1 MCRFVLY
8 LGPPLSLASLTTAPA
23 HSIVNQSIRSREAE
37 EPLNGDGFGVA
48 WYVPEMSEEPA
59 VFRSV
64 TPAWNNRNLLDLAR
78 VTRSGCILAHVRA
91 ATQGLPVTELNCHP
105 FTAGR
110 HAFMHNGD
118 VGGFS
123 RIRRTLRR
131 SLTDSTDDRIQ
142 GSTDSEHVFA
152 MFLDRL
158 APREGEASAVTM
170 ARALESAIKHLVGM
184 VRDAGVTEPTYL
196 NLAASDGKAA
206 VACRYTTGDPGEAAS
221 LYLDRGR
228 RYVCEEGVCRMVEP
242 GRGQGAVII
251 ASEPLGEEMG
261 WQVVPANHMVV
272 VRKDRS
278 VEVRPFS

>member
-8 LGPPLSLASLTTAPA
+8 LGPPLPLAALTTAPA
-23 HSIVNQSIRSREAE
+23 HSIVNQSIRSRETE

-48 WYVPEMSEEPA
+48 WYAPEVSPEPA

-91 ATQGLPVTELNCHP
+91 ATQGLPVAEVNCHP
-105 FTAGR
+105 FAVGR

-118 VGGFS
+118 VGGFA

-131 SLTDSTDDRIQ
+131 SLTDRVYDLIQ

-158 APREGEASAVTM
+158 PPPGGEDAGEGM
-170 ARALESAIKHLVGM
+170 ALALESTIKHLVGM
-184 VRDAGVTEPTYL
+184 VRDAGVEEPTYL
-196 NLAASDGKAA
+196 NLAVSDGVAA
-206 VACRYTTGDPGEAAS
+206 VACRFTTGDPGDAAS
-221 LYLDRGR
+221 LYLDTGR
-228 RYVCEEGVCRMVEP
+228 RYLCDGGVCRMVEP
-242 GRGQGAVII
+242 ERGQGAVIV
-251 ASEPLGEEMG
+251 ASEPLGDELG
-261 WQVVPANHMVV
+261 WRVVPANHMVV
-272 VRKDRS
+272 VREDRA
-278 VEVRPFS
+278 VELRPCP